1 MKVIDRRRLR
11 PDGEENPEA
20 DGCSWQ
26 DTPPAAAP
34 PPAGPAPDLAAELQ
48 AQAARIEELSR
59 AYARQL
65 DDNQAFR
72 QRTEREKD
80 RLLEAEK
87 AKVVGVLLESHDELE
102 RAYRASRAAP
112 GPEAPA
118 LRDLREGVRLT
129 LAGLEKRITE
139 AGAER
144 LHVLGTPYDPR
155 VAEAVD
161 LMVVADPA
169 QDGMVV
175 EEVRPGWRMGDRVIR
190 PARVRVGQLPRA

>member
-11 PDGEENPEA
+11 PDGEENA
-20 DGCSWQ
+20 DADSPAWP
-26 DTPPAAAP
+26 DAAAAAP
-34 PPAGPAPDLAAELQ
+34 PPPEAPPDLAAQVE

-72 QRTEREKD
+72 QRTERERE
-80 RLLEAEK
+80 RLLDAEK
-87 AKVVGVLLESHDELE
+87 ARVVQFLLESHDELQ

-129 LAGLEKRITE
+129 LGGLEKRI
-139 AGAER
+139 AELGVER
-144 LHVLGTPYDPR
+144 IEVLGAPYDPR
-155 VAEAVD
+155 LAEAVD
-161 LMVVADPA
+161 LVAVADPA
-169 QDGMVV
+169 RDGTVV
-175 EEVRPGWRMGDRVIR
+175 EEVLPGWRLGDRVIR

>member
-11 PDGEENPEA
+11 PDGEENTDA
-20 DGCSWQ
+20 DSPAWP
-26 DTPPAAAP
+26 DAAAAAP
-34 PPAGPAPDLAAELQ
+34 PPPEAPPDLAAQVE

-72 QRTEREKD
+72 QRTERERE

-87 AKVVGVLLESHDELE
+87 ARVVQFLLESHDELQ

-129 LAGLEKRITE
+129 LGGLEKRI
-139 AGAER
+139 AELGVER
-144 LHVLGTPYDPR
+144 IEVLGAPYDPR
-155 VAEAVD
+155 LAEAVD
-161 LMVVADPA
+161 LVAVADPA
-169 QDGMVV
+169 RDGTVV
-175 EEVRPGWRMGDRVIR
+175 EEVLPGWRLGDRVIR

>member
-11 PDGEENPEA
+11 PDGEENTEA
-20 DGCSWQ
+20 DGPAWP
-26 DTPPAAAP
+26 DPAAAAP
-34 PPAGPAPDLAAELQ
+34 PPAEAPPDLAAQLE

-72 QRTEREKD
+72 QRTEREKE
-80 RLLEAEK
+80 RLLEAGK
-87 AKVVGVLLESHDELE
+87 ARVVQALLESHDELQ

-129 LAGLEKRITE
+129 LGGLEKRI
-139 AGAER
+139 AELGVER
-144 LHVLGTPYDPR
+144 IEVLGARYDPR
-155 VAEAVD
+155 LAEAVD
-161 LMVVADPA
+161 LVAVADPA
-169 QDGMVV
+169 RDGTVV
-175 EEVRPGWRMGDRVIR
+175 EEVLPGWRLGDRVIR